1 MVAVRRLIMIPLL
14 LAACATEDEMR
25 IINQMSRPVSLDVL
39 APQEGLLADCE
50 GSFRTRFCE
59 EEYVQIGVIDISAG
73 EDRFLT
79 ISDEIGGQ
87 RCTNILWLR
96 IPWLGSVGPVS
107 DPGTMF
113 QLPAAAE
120 IETGIGR
127 YHGVAFPQGA
137 VRIDEIGT
145 ADANQAG
152 KPPTCAELG
161 RTPVV
166 PQASP

>member
-1 MVAVRRLIMIPLL
+1 MALVRRVFLIPLL

-25 IINQMSRPVSLDVL
+25 IINQMNLPVSLDVL

-50 GSFRTRFCE
+50 GSFRTRFCQ

-79 ISDEIGGQ
+79 ISDKVGGQ

-96 IPWLGSVGPVS
+96 VPWLGSVGPVS

-145 ADANQAG
+145 ADANQWTA
-152 KPPTCAELG
+152 PPTCGELG

-166 PQASP
+166 SLSAP